1 MKLTIR
7 EENIKLVNEQKT
19 LSENKIILRLT
30 VKKDVVENRYL
41 LR

>member
-19 LSENKIILRLT
+19 TFANKIVLRLT
-30 VKKDVVENRYL
+30 VKKDGVENRYL

>member
-19 LSENKIILRLT
+19 TFDSKIVLRLT